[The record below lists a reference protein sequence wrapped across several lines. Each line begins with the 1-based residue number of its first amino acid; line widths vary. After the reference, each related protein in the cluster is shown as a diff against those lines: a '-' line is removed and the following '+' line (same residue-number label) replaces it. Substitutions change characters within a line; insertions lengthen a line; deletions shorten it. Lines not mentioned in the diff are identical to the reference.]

1 MSVIRLTIDEWLALP
16 EAAHHAPDGTWIN
29 QPSFDQ
35 EGFALIEDSTLT
47 TGDETVLKAIAAAPE
62 RIPALKVNIEEAKVE
77 KDELPAKTKDD
88 LYAWRLDILEAYPEA
103 VAKIEADKVDAEI
116 GAEEMVKP

>member
-16 EAAHHAPDGTWIN
+16 EAARHAPDGTWIN
-29 QPSFDQ
+29 EPSFDQ

-62 RIPALKVNIEEAKVE
+62 KIPALKVDIEEAKA
-77 KDELPAKTKDD
+77 DELPAKTKDD

-116 GAEEMVKP
+116 KVKP